1 MWAWNHD
8 RRRMVLQRQNHQY
21 PGGPP
26 SFPVSY
32 NHDHAPMVL
41 QPQDHLYQG
50 GPPPLSLSYNQGM
63 AVPDTTHS
71 IYYMNGSHNPMQR
84 PLQSYY
90 GDQMNNRFRDSAID
104 MAEPLPGNAFEIAG
118 PLPGNAFNTAE
129 PLPVNDSD
137 MAEPLPLYDFDMAET
152 LPIND
157 SDMAEIPPIN
167 DFDLALA
174 EVDQETPLIQAA
186 PLIMRPPNRRN
197 PYLDDLLVRK
207 RNEGYTYA
215 EILKMAD
222 FGTASASTLRGRYR
236 TLTTPKERRPRKPE
250 FSEEHV
256 SRSS

>member
-1 MWAWNHD
+1 
-8 RRRMVLQRQNHQY
+8 
-21 PGGPP
+21 
-26 SFPVSY
+26 
-32 NHDHAPMVL
+32 
-41 QPQDHLYQG
+41 
-50 GPPPLSLSYNQGM
+50 
-63 AVPDTTHS
+63 
-71 IYYMNGSHNPMQR
+71 
-84 PLQSYY
+84 
-90 GDQMNNRFRDSAID
+90 MNNRFRDSAID
-104 MAEPLPGNAFEIAG
+104 MAEPLPGNAFDM
-118 PLPGNAFNTAE
+118 AE
-129 PLPVNDSD
+129 PLPGNDSD
-137 MAEPLPLYDFDMAET
+137 MAEPLPLYDF
-152 LPIND
+152 
-157 SDMAEIPPIN
+157 DMAEIPPIN